1 MLTTSVGGSTE
12 NDDTDVTV
20 MPVMSLP
27 RPTVITLTP
36 PARWRMAPRKSTE
49 ETSRSILMLRT
60 AEFMAASQ
68 VKCFVRGLEQ
78 VAQDRTFQRRE
89 IGRTAPARARDVDID
104 IVRDAAVFNDQ
115 HTIGE
120 RDRFGNIVRD
130 QDRGEG
136 LIMPDPLQQP
146 LHRNTGQRIE
156 RAERLVESQDA
167 GMADQR
173 AGQRHALLLAAG
185 QNRRPLTALCVE
197 ADFNQGVFSARL
209 RIGRGA
215 VATEADFHVGQNP
228 RPRQQPRLL
237 VQDRRAGAARFSC
250 RSRCGRPPP
259 RTGPRECAGRCR
271 AAPRDLLT
279 ICAGPEWSTPARAT
293 AA

>member
-89 IGRTAPARARDVDID
+89 IGRAAPARSRDVDID

-120 RDRFGNIVRD
+120 RDRFGNID
-130 QDRGEG
+130 SDRVSTSSAPSRSSKARTRGW
-136 LIMPDPLQQP
+136 
-146 LHRNTGQRIE
+146 
-156 RAERLVESQDA
+156 
-167 GMADQR
+167 
-173 AGQRHALLLAAG
+173 
-185 QNRRPLTALCVE
+185 LT
-197 ADFNQGVFSARL
+197 SAR
-209 RIGRGA
+209 A
-215 VATEADFHVGQNP
+215 SATRCFWP
-228 RPRQQPRLL
+228 P
-237 VQDRRAGAARFSC
+237 DRTAGH
-250 RSRCGRPPP
+250 
-259 RTGPRECAGRCR
+259 
-271 AAPRDLLT
+271 
-279 ICAGPEWSTPARAT
+279 
-293 AA
+293 